1 MLLVGKLA
9 HYASLGKTNLKIAA
23 KLAWG
28 LTYVRVYILVAG
40 IINLLDWVGSFLLYR
55 AMGPNLTVLHYN
67 VDFGIDL
74 VGQRQ
79 KLFLNPAI
87 GLTFILLDFLFLLF
101 WTKQKNLSLVSHVLL
116 ATAILVNAL
125 LLLSLLAVY
134 LINFR

>member
-1 MLLVGKLA
+1 MLITGKLA
-9 HYASLGKTNLKIAA
+9 HYVSLGKENFKTATKTI
-23 KLAWG
+23 WG
-28 LTYVRVYILVAG
+28 LSFVRVYLLVAAV
-40 IINLLDWVGSFLLYR
+40 INILDWVGSWLLYR

-79 KLFLNPAI
+79 KLFLNPTI
-87 GLTFILLDFLFLLF
+87 GLTFIFLDFLFLLV
-101 WTKQKNLSLVSHVLL
+101 WTKQKNLNLVSHILL
-116 ATAILVNAL
+116 VTAALVNAL